1 MLMIFVFEITE
12 NSVLINDRRDIEN
25 LENCKAEVDRHG
37 QRETSGMNSC
47 LFQGLNFLIT
57 GFPDNHKPVCE
68 EICRKIQL
76 HGGTLLST
84 VPVFSS
90 LDSQKA
96 PEINQGNTPRC
107 IVIAPQKV

>member
-1 MLMIFVFEITE
+1 MLMMFVFEITE
-12 NSVLINDRRDIEN
+12 NSVLIKDRGDIEN
-25 LENCKAEVDRHG
+25 LENCEVEVNRDG

-57 GFPDNHKPVCE
+57 GFPDKHKPVCE

-90 LDSQKA
+90 SDSQKV
-96 PEINQGNTPRC
+96 PKINQGKTPHC